1 MPEQA
6 EWIGDPNAHSDSG
19 DYTWKPQ
26 YVRQDSMRVLLPP
39 GYDTR
44 TLAQK
49 LDEALKRIAHLEMI
63 VHRYINRNEG
73 EL

>member
-6 EWIGDPNAHSDSG
+6 EWVGSG
-19 DYTWKPQ
+19 EEGQGGTT
-26 YVRQDSMRVLLPP
+26 YVPYIRYVSWQPTP

>member
-6 EWIGDPNAHSDSG
+6 EWIGLDGKDQGNETSVP
-19 DYTWKPQ
+19 YIR
-26 YVRQDSMRVLLPP
+26 YVSWQPTP